1 MSLAGK
7 RVLVVEDEMLVAMNI
22 EDMLT
27 ELGAI
32 VVGPAMRLDTALD
45 LAGREDFDLA
55 MLDVNIHGGRS
66 YPVATVLKSRG
77 VPFIFAT
84 GCGHADDADEFSDV
98 ATLAKPF
105 RSTDLEL
112 ALCRALDS
120 STHSP
125 DSSL

>member
-22 EDMLT
+22 EDTLT

-32 VVGPAMRLDTALD
+32 VIGPAMRLDTALA
-45 LAGREDFDLA
+45 LAERGEFDLA

-66 YPVATVLKSRG
+66 YPVATLLKLRG

-84 GCGHADDADEFSDV
+84 GYGHAAEADEFSDV
-98 ATLAKPF
+98 PTLAKPF
-105 RSTDLEL
+105 RTSDLEEVL
-112 ALCRALDS
+112 CKALHS
-120 STHSP
+120 SSKP
-125 DSSL
+125 SGSS

>member
-22 EDMLT
+22 EDTLT

-45 LAGREDFDLA
+45 LAEREEFDLA

-66 YPVATVLKSRG
+66 YPVATLLKSRG

-84 GCGHADDADEFSDV
+84 GYGHAADVDEFSDI

-105 RSTDLEL
+105 RGTDLEH
-112 ALCRALDS
+112 ALCNALRS
-120 STHSP
+120 SSRP
-125 DSSL
+125 